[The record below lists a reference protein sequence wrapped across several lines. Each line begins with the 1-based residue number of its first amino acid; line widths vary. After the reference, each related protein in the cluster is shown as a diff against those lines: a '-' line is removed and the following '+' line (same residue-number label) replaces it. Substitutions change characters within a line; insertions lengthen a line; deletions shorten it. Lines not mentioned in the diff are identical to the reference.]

1 MDEDAAIKE
10 QLAYYRARAP
20 EYDEC
25 FYGQGRY
32 DRGPQH
38 RAEWLREVRLIEAE
52 LQPLVRGKTVLELA
66 AGTGL
71 WTKRLLDAGAQVM
84 AVDGSPETLAINRD
98 RAQSSH
104 ARYQIADIFSLRPST
119 TFDVV
124 FFSFWLSHVPSHL
137 FNDFWDMVHSALKP
151 KGRVF
156 FIDEQQSAECEDVHA
171 SGSGIACRKLND
183 GREFQIVKIFHEP
196 SALEQKLREQGWRGR
211 VRCSGTSFFYGVVRH
226 VSDW

>member
-1 MDEDAAIKE
+1 MDEDAILKE

-25 FYGQGRY
+25 FCGQGRH

-38 RAEWLREVRLIEAE
+38 RAEWFRELRFIEAE
-52 LQPLVRGKTVLELA
+52 LQPLVQGKKVLELA

-71 WTKRLLDAGAQVM
+71 WTRRLLAAAQVM

-98 RAQSSH
+98 RVQSSH
-104 ARYQIADIFSLRPST
+104 VRYQIADIFSLRPTT

-137 FNDFWDMVHSALKP
+137 FNYFWDMVHSALKP

-156 FIDEQQSAECEDVHA
+156 FIDEQQSAECEDAH
-171 SGSGIACRKLND
+171 SIGSGIACRKLND
-183 GREFQIVKIFHEP
+183 GRKFQIVKIFYEP
-196 SALEQKLREQGWRGR
+196 SALEQKLRERGWRGR
-211 VRCSGTSFFYGVVRH
+211 VRCSGTSFFYGLVRH
-226 VSDW
+226 VSE

>member
-1 MDEDAAIKE
+1 MEEDAAIKE

-38 RAEWLREVRLIEAE
+38 RAEWLRELRLIEAE
-52 LQPLVRGKTVLELA
+52 LQPRVHGKTVLELA

-98 RAQSSH
+98 RVRSSQVQ
-104 ARYQIADIFSLRPST
+104 YQIADIFSWRPRT

-124 FFSFWLSHVPSHL
+124 FFSFWLSHVPPYL
-137 FNDFWDMVHSALKP
+137 FNDFWKMVHAALKP

-156 FIDEQQSAECEDVHA
+156 FIDEQQPAEREDVI
-171 SGSGIACRKLND
+171 S
-183 GREFQIVKIFHEP
+183 
-196 SALEQKLREQGWRGR
+196 
-211 VRCSGTSFFYGVVRH
+211 
-226 VSDW
+226 